1 MRVLIT
7 GGTGLI
13 GSTLT
18 HLLALQGYE
27 VIILSRFPKQAAQ
40 LFSRQGWPQIQTVG
54 WDATSAQGW
63 GELLTNECA
72 IVNLAGATPAH
83 WRWTRAYRARILES
97 RLSAGRAVIQAMERY
112 GPPAVLIQASASG
125 YYGDRGQELLTETS
139 LPGQGFR
146 ARVCQEWE
154 ASTASAPT
162 RRCLVR
168 TGLVLDLHAGAF
180 PPLVQFAR
188 VLGSHVGSGY
198 QWLPWIH
205 RVDVA
210 RAIQFLLAQRQ
221 LSGPF
226 NLCAPEG
233 VTNRAFL
240 RAVQAV
246 LQRPPLFPLP
256 AFVLRAALG
265 ELATVMLD
273 SQYLV
278 PERLTEA
285 TFQFAYPTLSQA
297 LSQLLR
303 ERGGSRRQHRG
314 RSLSDW

>member
-13 GSTLT
+13 GRTLAY
-18 HLLALQGYE
+18 LLDPQGYE
-27 VIILSRFPKQAAQ
+27 VIILSRYPNQAAQ
-40 LFSRQGWPQIQTVG
+40 LFSQQGLPQIQTIG

-63 GELLTNECA
+63 GKLLTNECA

-83 WRWTRAYRARILES
+83 WRWTRTYRARILES
-97 RLSAGRAVIQAMERY
+97 RLSAGQAMVQAMEHY

-162 RRCLVR
+162 RRCIVR
-168 TGLVLDLHAGAF
+168 TGLVLDPHTGAF

-188 VLGSHVGSGY
+188 VLGRQVGSGH

-210 RAIQFLLAQRQ
+210 RAIQFLLEQCH

-233 VTNRAFL
+233 VTNRTFL
-240 RAVQAV
+240 HSVQDV
-246 LQRPPLFPLP
+246 LRRPPLFPLP
-256 AFVLRAALG
+256 AFVFRAALG

-273 SQYLV
+273 SQHLV

-285 TFQFAYPTLSQA
+285 TFQFAYPTLTQA
-297 LSQLLR
+297 IDQLLH
-303 ERGGSRRQHRG
+303 ERCGSPVAKRKVNV
-314 RSLSDW
+314 